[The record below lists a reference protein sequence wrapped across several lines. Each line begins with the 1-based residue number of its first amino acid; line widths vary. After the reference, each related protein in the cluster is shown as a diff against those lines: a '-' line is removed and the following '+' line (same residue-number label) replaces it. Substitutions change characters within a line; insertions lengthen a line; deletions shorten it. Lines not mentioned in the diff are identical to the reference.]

1 MLIQLKML
9 IELLI
14 LSVVTCLNFG
24 ARNRY
29 REETVL
35 RAEKPNEHFLVEI
48 NSYHCSD
55 EVLDELIRNKIK
67 LASTDLAWARLV
79 HHKIYNNLDM

>member
-1 MLIQLKML
+1 MLIELKML

-55 EVLDELIRNKIK
+55 EVLEEFITTKTKGCILRFQTNQHFDF
-67 LASTDLAWARLV
+67 
-79 HHKIYNNLDM
+79 